1 MNDNQKVA
9 PVVNRVARDRQSS
22 DFAYWQSCPPAERI
36 AALEEIRHEYHQWKY
51 HAEPRLQEF
60 LQSLNDNDVRYLLI
74 GGYAVAFHGHPR
86 YTKDLDVW
94 IEMTAGNANRV
105 IEALKQFGFGSLGLT
120 SADFVVPDQII
131 QLGYLPNRID
141 ILTTAPGS
149 DFETC
154 YQKRVTAN
162 IDGLAIEFID
172 IESLKQNK
180 KASGR
185 YQDLADIENL
195 E

>member
-1 MNDNQKVA
+1 LHETGKVVILPTGKVA
-9 PVVNRVARDRQSS
+9 RLLSGLLPWKKS
-22 DFAYWQSCPPAERI
+22 DASIIYGNIMLSQDF
-36 AALEEIRHEYHQWKY
+36 K
-51 HAEPRLQEF
+51 EF
-60 LQSLNDNDVRYLLI
+60 LQSLNANDVRYLVI

-94 IEMTAGNANRV
+94 IEMTTKNASKV

-120 SADFVVPDQII
+120 TADFVVPDQII
-131 QLGYLPNRID
+131 QLGYPPNRID
-141 ILTTAPGS
+141 ILTTAPGV

-154 YQKRVTAN
+154 YKRRITSE
-162 IDGLAIEFID
+162 IDGVSIEFID

-180 KASGR
+180 KAAGR